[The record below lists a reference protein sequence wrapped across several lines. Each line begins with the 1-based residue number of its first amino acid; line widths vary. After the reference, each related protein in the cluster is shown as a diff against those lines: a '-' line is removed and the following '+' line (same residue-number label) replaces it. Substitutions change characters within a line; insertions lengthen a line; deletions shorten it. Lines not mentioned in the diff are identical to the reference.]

1 MVGDTPLLLAILYGY
16 DNVKYSIIEIYL
28 SEKSWNVWEILIL
41 VYKICEKS
49 DIILEVFKWLK

>member
-16 DNVKYSIIEIYL
+16 DNVKYSIIEIYF

-41 VYKICEKS
+41 IYKICEKS
-49 DIILEVFKWLK
+49 DKILEVFKWLK

>member
-16 DNVKYSIIEIYL
+16 DDVKYSIIEIYF

-41 VYKICEKS
+41 IYRICEKS
-49 DIILEVFKWLK
+49 DKILEVFKWLK

>member
-41 VYKICEKS
+41 IYKICEKS
-49 DIILEVFKWLK
+49 DKILEVFKWLK